1 MLPPNLRYITKL
13 HHGFIEVLDRSNYLL
28 LIIQHCSDF
37 STKFFCHG
45 INFWFHNVL
54 NNLI

>member
-28 LIIQHCSDF
+28 LIIQHCSNF

-45 INFWFHNVL
+45 INFWFYNVL